1 MRFSFKDVL
10 KMQLNKLKKLMGTFR
25 NNDDNI
31 MILFIICASA
41 VAAIGI
47 FPPFLRIGL
56 LIIGFC
62 VVGIIVIFLYEVL
75 NYIEEL

>member
-1 MRFSFKDVL
+1 
-10 KMQLNKLKKLMGTFR
+10 MQLNKLKKLMGTFR

-31 MILFIICASA
+31 IILFILCASA

-47 FPPFLRIGL
+47 FPPFL
-56 LIIGFC
+56 
-62 VVGIIVIFLYEVL
+62 IIVIFLYEVL

>member
-31 MILFIICASA
+31 IILFILCASA

-47 FPPFLRIGL
+47 FPPFL
-56 LIIGFC
+56 
-62 VVGIIVIFLYEVL
+62 IIVIFLYEVL

>member
-1 MRFSFKDVL
+1 
-10 KMQLNKLKKLMGTFR
+10 MQLNKLKKLMGTFR

-47 FPPFLRIGL
+47 SPHFLRIGL